1 MSAHHWRHRA
11 LTSAVFAVGAPAAA
25 FLTMTAASADDYEF
39 TPDPTTFVPTQ
50 VDGYPPLVNVV
61 TGTEAFNWLDT
72 TNSLNTAADFFK
84 GVDTETT
91 IGSFT
96 NDDFLDTGLGDV
108 FLNQSGVPVLD
119 IPTDTQ
125 FDLANFG
132 GGWANEWVSIPSG
145 IDAGTSDWLIT
156 PFGDVSLFGSLF
168 ADMANGF

>member
-1 MSAHHWRHRA
+1 
-11 LTSAVFAVGAPAAA
+11 
-25 FLTMTAASADDYEF
+25 MTAASADEYEF
-39 TPDPTTFVPTQ
+39 TPDTTTFVPTQ
-50 VDGYPPLVNVV
+50 VEGYPPLINVV
-61 TGTEAFNWLDT
+61 TGTESFNWVDT
-72 TNSLNTAADFFK
+72 TNSLNTATDFFR
-84 GVDTETT
+84 GIDTETT

-96 NDDFLDTGLGDV
+96 NDDFLDTGPGDI
-108 FLNQSGVPVLD
+108 FLNSSNVPVLE